1 MYANIKTVTLL
12 GLEGTLVD
20 VEADIVK
27 ALPKLTIVGL
37 ADTAIK
43 ESAERVRSAITNSSY
58 SFPNERVTVNLA
70 PAGIRK
76 DGSSMD
82 LAIAM
87 ALLSANDEIKENP
100 KDIIFIGEL
109 ALDGKINPVPGVLP
123 MVISMREQG
132 FKKFIVPYENRF
144 ECTVVTDVEIYAAKN
159 LSEVVEFI
167 NGNQSLKR
175 LVGSY
180 VEDEATFELDF
191 KDLKGQEK
199 IKRIF
204 EISAASRTNVLLVG
218 TPGSGKTM
226 AAKRFPTIL
235 PKLTFE
241 EAIEVSKIYS
251 VTGLLKEG
259 ALITTPPFR
268 SPHHTASAVSLI
280 GGGSIPKPGE
290 ISLAH
295 RGVLFL
301 DELPEFQK
309 SVLEVLREPLESKS
323 IHISRATATL
333 TYPADFILVGA
344 LNPCPCG
351 YHGSKLHECNC
362 TRPQIDRYL
371 SKISHPLLD
380 RIDMHIE
387 VSEVEYKDLSS
398 DETGLDSK
406 TLRDSVIR
414 ARNIQEERYEK
425 ENFKLNGDMPDNKI
439 KKYCKLNS
447 ECEKLMELSFKKYGF
462 SARTYNKILKI
473 ARTIADLDSSENIK
487 EMHLLEAIRYRTIDR
502 KYWSK

>member
-1 MYANIKTVTLL
+1 MYAKVKTVTLL
-12 GLEGTLVD
+12 GLEGTLVN
-20 VEADIVK
+20 VEADIVRNI
-27 ALPKLTIVGL
+27 PKLTIVGL
-37 ADTAIK
+37 ADTAVK
-43 ESAERVRSAITNSSY
+43 ESGERVRSAITNSGY

-70 PAGIRK
+70 PAAIKK
-76 DGSSMD
+76 DGSALD

-87 ALLSANDEIKENP
+87 SLLCANDEVDEDP

-109 ALDGKINPVPGVLP
+109 ALDGSINSVKGVLP
-123 MVISMREQG
+123 MVISMREEG
-132 FKKFIVPYENRF
+132 FTKFIVPYANRN
-144 ECTVVTDVEIYAAKN
+144 ECSVVSDIEIYPAKN
-159 LSEVVEFI
+159 LTEVVEFVK
-167 NGNQSLKR
+167 GTGTLKR
-175 LVGSY
+175 MVGNRSEEEVTY
-180 VEDEATFELDF
+180 DLDF

-199 IKRIF
+199 VKRLF
-204 EISAASRTNVLLVG
+204 EISAASRTNVLMVG

-235 PKLTFE
+235 PKLSFE

-251 VTGLLKEG
+251 VSGLLKEG

-309 SVLEVLREPLESKS
+309 NVLEVLREPLESKT

-333 TYPADFILVGA
+333 TYPANFILIAA

-371 SKISHPLLD
+371 SKVSHPLLD

-387 VSEVEYKDLSS
+387 VSEVNYEDIS
-398 DETGLDSK
+398 DEASGLDSE
-406 TLRDSVIR
+406 TLRNSVLR
-414 ARNIQEERYEK
+414 ARQLQEERYTK
-425 ENFKLNGDMPDNKI
+425 ESFKLNGDLPDNKI
-439 KKYCKLNS
+439 RKYCKLDS
-447 ECEKLMELSFKKYGF
+447 ACEKLMALSFKKYGF

-487 EMHLLEAIRYRTIDR
+487 EMHLLEAIRYRTIDG